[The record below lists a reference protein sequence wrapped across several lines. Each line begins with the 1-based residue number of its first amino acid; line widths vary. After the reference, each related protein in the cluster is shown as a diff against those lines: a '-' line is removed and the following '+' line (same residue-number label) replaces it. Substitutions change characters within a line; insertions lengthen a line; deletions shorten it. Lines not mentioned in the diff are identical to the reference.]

1 MAGGFVEVVV
11 RRRHRGRPSRR
22 RLITVRLRGGTQV
35 QIGDRV
41 SGDLAAAILATVSSL
56 TGRRC

>member
-11 RRRHRGRPSRR
+11 RRCHRGRPSRR
-22 RLITVRLRGGTQV
+22 RLITVRLRDGTQV

-41 SGDLAAAILATVSSL
+41 SGDLVAAILATVSSL
-56 TGRRC
+56 SGRRC

>member
-1 MAGGFVEVVV
+1 
-11 RRRHRGRPSRR
+11 
-22 RLITVRLRGGTQV
+22 VRLRCGTQV

-56 TGRRC
+56 SGRRC